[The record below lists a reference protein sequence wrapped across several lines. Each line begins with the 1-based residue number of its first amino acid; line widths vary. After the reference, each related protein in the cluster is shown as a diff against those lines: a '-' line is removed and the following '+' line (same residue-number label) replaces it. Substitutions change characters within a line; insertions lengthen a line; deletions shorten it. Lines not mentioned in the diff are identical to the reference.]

1 LKKPSKK
8 SEEKP
13 VKIQKKSYPKISYA
27 ILGIASIVLLMTLV
41 PVVFP
46 ALYSMST
53 VPNGFEKMGLQ
64 IDLVDKYE
72 LGVLAI
78 PLIFSNVIVFGL
90 YIFRKKI
97 SIISKIS
104 KIFSID
110 IPQKVSLVVVV
121 VVIVAYGSITFPEVY
136 INEQYQDWQD
146 VLDRLDNN
154 LTIQQ
159 LDPVLRIFLLNQSMI
174 LFGSYKIIPL
184 LFSMA
189 LLAMTYLFTTSITKN
204 RFAGLVSMGLV
215 LQSYIFLTFD
225 TSSTYTS
232 FWLFFYLLSLYA
244 VVKLWFTNP
253 VFYVASIFCKAIT
266 AVFSPMSIFFIL
278 NSNIP
283 KKQRMIL
290 AGIILVMI
298 IAGALGILGTG
309 KMSEEFKWHEFVV
322 GFASFAFQMRF
333 DVITVLFLV
342 PLIFGLF
349 VISKNNRH
357 ANSISFLIIGIL
369 FSAPLLSGLTDQTN
383 QPYRQLPLVVFFA
396 VGVGMLFSKVNSKV

>member
-1 LKKPSKK
+1 M
-8 SEEKP
+8 EMG
-13 VKIQKKSYPKISYA
+13 KKSYSKISYA
-27 ILGIASIVLLMTLV
+27 VLGIALIASLMTLV

-46 ALYSMST
+46 ALYSIST
-53 VPNGFEKMGLQ
+53 VPNGFEKMGLE
-64 IDLVDKYE
+64 IDFIDKYE
-72 LGVLAI
+72 IGVLAI
-78 PLIFSNVIVFGL
+78 PLIFSNAIVFGL

-97 SIISKIS
+97 PKIS

-110 IPQKVSLVVVV
+110 IPQKVSLIVVL
-121 VVIVAYGSITFPEVY
+121 VVIVAYGSISFSEVY
-136 INEQYQDWQD
+136 TDEKYQDWQD
-146 VLDRLDNN
+146 VLDRLDNE
-154 LTIQQ
+154 LSVEQ
-159 LDPVLRIFLLNQSMI
+159 LDPFLRLFLLNQSMTI
-174 LFGSYKIIPL
+174 FGSYKIIPL

-204 RFAGLVSMGLV
+204 RFSGLISMGLV

-232 FWLFFYLLSLYA
+232 FWIFFYLVSLYA
-244 VVKLWFTNP
+244 IVKFWFTNP

-266 AVFSPMSIFFIL
+266 AIFSPMSIFFIL

-283 KKQRMIL
+283 KKQKIIL
-290 AGIILVMI
+290 SGIILVMVI
-298 IAGALGILGTG
+298 GGTSTILASGT
-309 KMSEEFKWHEFVV
+309 MQEDFSWHEFIV
-322 GFASFAFQMRF
+322 GFAAFAFQMRF

-349 VISKNNRH
+349 VISKNNRY
-357 ANSISFLIIGIL
+357 ANSISFLIVGIL

-396 VGVGMLFSKVNSKV
+396 VGVGMLFSKVNSKL